1 MKLDYSTFG
10 LVIRLLTENS
20 NEIIDTFDKAD
31 KIGVGAKSS
40 DVPDIF
46 LKVNEYCKHLMPKKL
61 WSFITWWRKYY
72 FFPRRPGRTPSPQFH
87 SSPRE

>member
-1 MKLDYSTFG
+1 MQLNRVKVHKHLGITLEYSMVG
-10 LVIRLLTENS
+10 QENVTMLEYT

-46 LKVNEYCKHLMPKKL
+46 
-61 WSFITWWRKYY
+61 
-72 FFPRRPGRTPSPQFH
+72 
-87 SSPRE
+87 